1 MADSQIMDVIQ
12 AMMSVSEFDDKR
24 SNKDK
29 KLARNSLGI
38 ESSISESSLEDSSP
52 NKSFISN
59 SSSILNDS

>member
-1 MADSQIMDVIQ
+1 MEVIQ

-29 KLARNSLGI
+29 KHARNSLSI
-38 ESSISESSLEDSSP
+38 ESSISESDLEDSSP

>member
-1 MADSQIMDVIQ
+1 MADSQIMEVIQ

-29 KLARNSLGI
+29 KPARNSLSI